1 MLAHTSGCRSGKCTC
16 AEDGGV
22 CHFPVWGG
30 VPNLSTLPRKR
41 LEAAMP
47 GSDLCRCHLAQVTG
61 SRPAE
66 PGSTLMPGHTSSHW
80 ARAGRPSE
88 GQLYPLLSA
97 IFATCQEG
105 KPCMERRTACLH
117 MGPQPLSGRAGVS
130 RLSLISE
137 TEEKEGM
144 KPFKILFQL
153 LLTISVIY
161 ICSSQYVTYLSL
173 DIAQVNLLINSN
185 LIGLKQKQF

>member
-1 MLAHTSGCRSGKCTC
+1 
-16 AEDGGV
+16 
-22 CHFPVWGG
+22 
-30 VPNLSTLPRKR
+30 
-41 LEAAMP
+41 MP

-117 MGPQPLSGRAGVS
+117 MGPQPLSGRAGGEDQGGCSPSPGVTECSLVS
-130 RLSLISE
+130 AGKGRKRDTWHLWVYQNLGAFSVMDMCSKGIAA
-137 TEEKEGM
+137 GAA
-144 KPFKILFQL
+144 QL
-153 LLTISVIY
+153 Y
-161 ICSSQYVTYLSL
+161 
-173 DIAQVNLLINSN
+173 
-185 LIGLKQKQF
+185 QFPKNH